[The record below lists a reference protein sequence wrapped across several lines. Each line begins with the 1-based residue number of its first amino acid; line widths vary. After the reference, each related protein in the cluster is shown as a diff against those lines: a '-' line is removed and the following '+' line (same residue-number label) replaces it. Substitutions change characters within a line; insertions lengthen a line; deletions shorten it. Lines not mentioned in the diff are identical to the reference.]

1 MFTNTDG
8 TPNKDIDALW
18 RTTTDENGNTHREIV
33 YNPYVDGDINEQ
45 KTMQQVTIHEMLHDM
60 AGDKQVRND
69 LFKLVLDKNKTR
81 DGYSDARNNLEEM
94 YSQVYDKSSKDFKD
108 LVDEEEVA
116 DTLAQ
121 KLGDQDFINS
131 LNKEKPNVF
140 KRIYNWVVDK
150 LNKFTGSKNEKL
162 YWEDVKNKFE
172 NAYRQ
177 DYQENRN
184 IQNKYSFVGEK
195 GLNNAIYQDSGY
207 IQVERGLNRAKQ
219 MREKGIDNET
229 IRQTTGWFQDKNKDW
244 KFEISD
250 KNMKLKDNIKLKENT
265 SYKLGD
271 VIEHDNLF
279 VMYPEL
285 KNYKVSF
292 EDISTSGKIKLSN
305 NEIKINNKSIKSK
318 TKVEGTLIHE
328 IQHAIQNIENFE
340 GGRTS
345 KRSKLAYYRSLGE
358 IEASDTKTRFLN
370 EKYKNKKIYN
380 IPPESSKSQPRH
392 KPSIKQS
399 GAWQSFLE
407 NQIESSGKGKTV
419 QELRLPT
426 KENWDIVKSQNKI
439 KQNNK
444 AILKDIGITENNDL
458 ITNSNDEDVG
468 EENIAQVL

>member
-172 NAYRQ
+172 NAY
-177 DYQENRN
+177 
-184 IQNKYSFVGEK
+184 
-195 GLNNAIYQDSGY
+195 A
-207 IQVERGLNRAKQ
+207 
-219 MREKGIDNET
+219 
-229 IRQTTGWFQDKNKDW
+229 
-244 KFEISD
+244 
-250 KNMKLKDNIKLKENT
+250 
-265 SYKLGD
+265 
-271 VIEHDNLF
+271 
-279 VMYPEL
+279 
-285 KNYKVSF
+285 
-292 EDISTSGKIKLSN
+292 
-305 NEIKINNKSIKSK
+305 
-318 TKVEGTLIHE
+318 
-328 IQHAIQNIENFE
+328 
-340 GGRTS
+340 
-345 KRSKLAYYRSLGE
+345 
-358 IEASDTKTRFLN
+358 
-370 EKYKNKKIYN
+370 
-380 IPPESSKSQPRH
+380 
-392 KPSIKQS
+392 
-399 GAWQSFLE
+399 
-407 NQIESSGKGKTV
+407 
-419 QELRLPT
+419 
-426 KENWDIVKSQNKI
+426 
-439 KQNNK
+439 
-444 AILKDIGITENNDL
+444 
-458 ITNSNDEDVG
+458 
-468 EENIAQVL
+468 

>member
-33 YNPYVDGDINEQ
+33 SNPYVDGDINEQ

-250 KNMKLKDNIKLKENT
+250 KNMKLKENT

-407 NQIESSGKGKTV
+407 NQIGSSGKGKTV